1 PLRDPPRHCRWAL
14 LNGDRSPVLGEG
26 RLAELP
32 QRAERVQ
39 LVIPAAEVLLTRA
52 SLPPAARRRAG
63 SVLAFA
69 VEEETVG
76 EPDGLHVSGLGSA
89 GGSDALAVVDRQGLA
104 RWREAL
110 EPAGIRAYEVHCETL
125 LLPWTAGEWSLA
137 WDGREGFVRTGELE
151 GAATD

>member
-1 PLRDPPRHCRWAL
+1 GDDACCHRRCGGARHGAARSCGRKVAGRRMEKAAVTLLRIHCPLRDPPRHCRWAL

-76 EPDGLHVSGLGSA
+76 EPDGLHVSWLGSA
-89 GGSDALAVVDRQGLA
+89 GDSDALAVVDRQGLA

-110 EPAGIRAYEVHCETL
+110 EPA
-125 LLPWTAGEWSLA
+125 
-137 WDGREGFVRTGELE
+137 
-151 GAATD
+151 